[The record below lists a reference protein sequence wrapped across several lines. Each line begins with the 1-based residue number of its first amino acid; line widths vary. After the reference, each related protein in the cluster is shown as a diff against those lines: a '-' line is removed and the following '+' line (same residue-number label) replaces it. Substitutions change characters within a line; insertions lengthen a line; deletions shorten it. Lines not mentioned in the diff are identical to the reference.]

1 MRKFLQIF
9 LLLLLLLPLLLMG
22 QGQLFVHN
30 FLPSDYPGKTQNWVV
45 KIDDN
50 NIVWVGNQEGLM
62 KFNGN
67 QWELITTP
75 QKSTVRSLSFSKSGK
90 LFAGAIGDFGVIEN
104 DSFGAPFF
112 KSLTSKI
119 SSQLAFTD
127 VWSTVTTGDTTIFL
141 TDNYLFAHH
150 DDSISFLTT
159 QHNYFYLAH
168 EVGQTCIIQQIGGGL
183 YRFKT
188 DSLVKIKNSNLFAR
202 QKVHA
207 IIKLDEQKHV
217 IATKYNGLFYAEF
230 NPGFTEIK
238 NIKPFKTEIDHQL
251 KTKTVY
257 QAQKMCNNLISI
269 ATTNAGLFVIDLK
282 GKLHNCFNT
291 DNQLLTDAVYD
302 FACTKN
308 GAIWLGQDMGLSLI
322 EIGLPVEYY
331 NYKSGVKGTVSDIA
345 MLDNTIY
352 VTTGFGV
359 FWMDN
364 NAKFSDK
371 IFHKINSI
379 NTQAWDI
386 LIKEKEQTQPKIY
399 IAAADGIYKVE
410 KSQSEKVYKNSDV
423 YTLYE
428 YSKNKKLLFAGTR
441 NSLLLLKKTHSQW
454 EVLHR
459 FGSIVHQVRDIIE
472 DKEGN
477 VWIAANYK
485 GFYQI
490 TGKDIKN
497 LVEQKIA
504 PVLTPKDTAHG
515 LKTLGNL
522 QFHPTKEELF
532 YVSLPDIY
540 SYDKKSDRFNLIN
553 VDSGSSLNNP
563 KKFNI
568 KEYFTIRDK
577 VIYFG
582 SDSENQIDSTTLQR
596 LPYSITVAAWTDSSE
611 LWIGAENGLYNYHY
625 QNKSNRFSKFSIYLN
640 KYKTGNNQ
648 WQYVSNQKENISKE
662 LDYENN
668 NITVEVSIP
677 FYYNFQQNKISFFLE
692 GFDKQ
697 YETWHQQFKKSY
709 TNLPAGEYTLYA
721 RAKNTFGY
729 TTEKLLMKIKIKPP
743 IYQTTYAYILYVLVW
758 LVVMVVAIR
767 YRTQQ
772 LRRSKEKLEAT
783 VQERTQQLL
792 DRNEE
797 VMQVA
802 DILKENNK
810 KLQELSIVAEKAGN
824 AVAIFDKNGKLDYC
838 NEAFENLYGYT
849 CEEFRKERGSFLFDN
864 SEYPHIR
871 KAYDRCIKEKTS
883 VQYEYFTLSK
893 KHEGL
898 WIHTTLTPVFSSD
911 QNVEQFIAI
920 DTNITQ
926 LKNAEEEV
934 RFQKEE
940 LERKSKELAEKNQE
954 LQRLSIIARETDNAV
969 ILTDKS
975 GSLLWV
981 NEGFTRLYGFTL
993 KELRQEK
1000 GNIFTMSSNKRMAKV
1015 ISEWPENQSS
1025 MTYESQNPTK
1035 DGRKIWAQTTLTP
1048 IRDENG
1054 DIHQIIAIDS
1064 DITALKNAEEQIEKQ
1079 RDQLKTLNATKDKF
1093 FSIIGHDLRS
1103 PFGNFVNMTNIIMQN
1118 ITTSDTKTL
1127 LNYVSKLQRSAQ
1139 NSFNLLEN
1147 LLDWARHQQGRI
1159 KFYPDFEDITAVAE
1173 EMVELLLP
1181 LAEKKKINVSIIYDE
1196 PIYAWFD
1203 EPMIK
1208 TVVRNLLF
1216 NALKFTPSGG
1226 EIKIYF
1232 KKYKKTV
1239 KLFVE
1244 DSGIGITPSAQK
1256 KLFRTETHFSTLGTD
1271 KERGTGLGLM
1281 LSKDFVEM
1289 NGGTIEVE
1297 SEPGKGSTFIV
1308 TLPARVDESAEG

>member
-1 MRKFLQIF
+1 MPKCHKIIF
-9 LLLLLLLPLLLMG
+9 LLIFISPFLLKG

-50 NIVWVGNQEGLM
+50 NIVWVGNQQGLM

-67 QWELITTP
+67 QWEVINTS
-75 QKSTVRSLSFSKSGK
+75 QKSTVRSMSFSKNGS

-104 DSFGAPFF
+104 DSTGASNF

-119 SSQLAFTD
+119 PPEIAFTD
-127 VWSTVTTGDTTIFL
+127 VWSTVATGDTTLFL
-141 TDNYLFAHH
+141 TDNYLFAYYA
-150 DDSISFLTT
+150 DSITFLSN
-159 QHNYFYLAH
+159 QYKYFYLAF
-168 EVGQTCIIQQIGGGL
+168 EIDQNCIIQQIGGGL
-183 YRFKT
+183 FKYKA
-188 DSLVKIKNSNLFAR
+188 DSLLKIENSNIFAR

-207 IIKLDEQKHV
+207 IIKYNEQKHI
-217 IATKYNGLFYAEF
+217 IATKYNGLYFAEF
-230 NPGFTEIK
+230 NNNFTKIEK
-238 NIKPFKTEIDHQL
+238 IKPFKTEVDEEI
-251 KTKTVY
+251 KTNTVY
-257 QAQKMCNNLISI
+257 QTKPICNNLIGI
-269 ATTNAGLFVIDLK
+269 ATTNGGLYVIDLN
-282 GKLHNCFNT
+282 GKLKHRFNI

-302 FACTKN
+302 FSCTKN
-308 GAIWLGQDMGLSLI
+308 GAIWLAQDMGLSI
-322 EIGLPVEYY
+322 VEIGLPIEYY
-331 NYKSGVKGTVSDIA
+331 NYKSGVKGTVSDIS
-345 MLDNTIY
+345 MLNQVIY
-352 VTTGFGV
+352 VTTGFGA
-359 FWMDN
+359 FWMDKKAGFN
-364 NAKFSDK
+364 EKKFYK
-371 IFHKINSI
+371 IDSI

-386 LIKEKEQTQPKIY
+386 LVKERESENPEIY

-410 KSQSEKVYKNSDV
+410 KNKSGKVYANSDV
-423 YTLYE
+423 YTLYA
-428 YSKNKKLLFAGTR
+428 YTKNKNLLFAGTR
-441 NSLLLLKKTHSQW
+441 SGLLLLEKKSNQW
-454 EVLHR
+454 EILHR
-459 FGSIVHQVRDIIE
+459 FGGIVHQVRDIIE
-472 DKEGN
+472 DDKGN

-490 TGKDIKN
+490 TETDINN
-497 LVEQKIA
+497 LVKQKIA

-515 LKTLGNL
+515 LKTLRNL

-532 YVSLPDIY
+532 YVALPDIY
-540 SYDKKSDRFNLIN
+540 SYDDKTDQFTHIKI
-553 VDSGSSLNNP
+553 DSANTSNSNR
-563 KKFNI
+563 KFNI
-568 KEYFTIRDK
+568 RDYFTIRDK
-577 VIYFG
+577 VIFFG
-582 SDSENQIDSTTLQR
+582 DKSEKSVDSTTLQR
-596 LPYSITVAAWTDSSE
+596 LPYDITVAAWTDSAE
-611 LWIGAENGLYNYHY
+611 LWIGAENGLYNYHIDE
-625 QNKSNRFSKFSIYLN
+625 KSTHFENFSVYFN
-640 KYKTGNNQ
+640 KYKTGSNN
-648 WQYVSNQKENISKE
+648 WQYVSTQEQKIFKE
-662 LDYENN
+662 IDFKNN
-668 NITVEVSIP
+668 SITVEVSIP
-677 FYYNFQQNKISFFLE
+677 FYYNHQQSEISFFLD
-692 GFDKQ
+692 GFDNK
-697 YETWHQQFKKSY
+697 YEAWHHQFKKSY

-721 RAKNTFGY
+721 RAKNTFGFL
-729 TTEKLLMKIKIKPP
+729 TERALMKIKIHPP
-743 IYQTTYAYILYVLVW
+743 IYQTTWAYVIYILVW
-758 LVVMVVAIR
+758 LIVMFVAIR

-772 LRRSKEKLEAT
+772 LRKSKEKLEDT

-824 AVAIFDKNGKLDYC
+824 AVAIFNKDGKLDYC
-838 NEAFENLYGYT
+838 NEAFEDLYGYT
-849 CEEFRKERGSFLFDN
+849 CEDFRTERGSFLFEN

-871 KAYDRCIKEKTS
+871 KAYERCIKDKTS

-898 WIHTTLTPVFSSD
+898 WIHTTLTPVFTND
-911 QNVEQFIAI
+911 GTLEQFIAI

-969 ILTDKS
+969 ILTDKR

-1000 GNIFTMSSNKRMAKV
+1000 GNIFTMSSNKRIGKV

-1025 MTYESQNPTK
+1025 ITYESQNPTK

-1048 IRDENG
+1048 IRDENEK
-1054 DIHQIIAIDS
+1054 INQIIAIDS
-1064 DITALKNAEEQIEKQ
+1064 DITALKNAEEQIENQ

-1118 ITTSDTKTL
+1118 ITTSDTQTL

-1139 NSFNLLEN
+1139 NSYNLLEN

-1159 KFYPDFEDITAVAE
+1159 KYYPDFDDITAIAE

-1181 LAEKKKINVSIIYDE
+1181 LAEKKKIKVSIIYEE
-1196 PIYAWFD
+1196 PVYAYFD

-1232 KKYKKTV
+1232 QRDQNKV
-1239 KLFVE
+1239 KLFVQ
-1244 DSGIGITPSAQK
+1244 DSGIGITPEAQK
-1256 KLFRTETHFSTLGTD
+1256 KIFRTDTHFSTLGTD

-1297 SEPGKGSTFIV
+1297 SEPGKGSTFII
-1308 TLPARVDESAEG
+1308 TLPARVDET